1 MYHGFIKVAAAIPE
15 VRVANPEWNGAQIE
29 RLIGE
34 AAERGAEIVCFPEL
48 SITGYTCGDLFRQQ
62 SLLEAADLALMN
74 IVSNTRGL
82 NIVAIVGLPIAVNS
96 VLYNCA
102 AVIAGGKVVGIV
114 PKSYLPNYNE
124 FYEQRHFGAA
134 PEGDVRMIYVAGSP
148 VPFGARQIFTTSSCT
163 FGIELCEDLWAP
175 LPPSTALALQGAEII
190 FNLSASNEAVGK
202 QDYLAGLVDQQ
213 SARLITGYVLVSAGF
228 GESTSDVV
236 FTGKALVS
244 ENGIRLA
251 EGKRFLM
258 KEQIVESEIDLERLK
273 TTRRIS
279 TTWAAGVERLGGH
292 CYRLTETG
300 AMFDNKPIELTR
312 HVESRPFVPQGPELD
327 RRCEEILNIQ
337 AEGLAKR
344 LRHTG
349 CKTVVV
355 GISGGLDSTLA
366 LLVCVRA
373 FDCLGLERANIV
385 GITMPGFGT
394 TGRTYTNATN
404 LMKFVGVTTRE
415 ISIVDAVNQHFSD
428 LAIDPRRHDTTY
440 ENCQARERTQI
451 LMDAANQFGGLVVG
465 TGDLS
470 ELALGWATYN
480 GDHMSMYNVNASV
493 PKTLVRHLVNWVAE
507 KTDDDNIRRTLLDII
522 STPISP
528 ELLPADETDDI
539 TQRTEDLVG
548 PYELHDFFLYNSFR
562 FGFAP
567 SKIFFLAR
575 HAFEP
580 DQYSDEEIRRW
591 LLSFYRRFFS
601 QQFKRNC
608 LPDGPKV
615 GTISLS
621 PRGDWRMPSDADA
634 ALWIKECE
642 GL

>member
-213 SARLITGYVLVSAGF
+213 SARLIAGYVLVSAGF

-575 HAFEP
+575 HAFES